1 MNIPLNLQLEIDT
14 CDRRNTELMMEYMKV
29 SIFDLN
35 KMRNFKFTNISN
47 VYTAKKSSE
56 LVKILEWMKIFSF
69 VQIKYCE
76 K

>member
-35 KMRNFKFTNISN
+35 KMGNFKFTNISN